1 MIDEFAVMINPMTL
15 HRSAE
20 KNQDDTVSSEEHL
33 ADKAVLVDHASL
45 LAICCARCLTPH
57 LLHVLQHHVA
67 MAVKRLHSSEQFSV
81 VATRDQH
88 LGVLSDGGLQ
98 Q

>member
-1 MIDEFAVMINPMTL
+1 MINEFALMVCPMIL

-20 KNQDDTVSSEEHL
+20 ENQDDTVTSEEHL

-45 LAICCARCLTPH
+45 LAICCSRSFTPH
-57 LLHVLQHHVA
+57 LLHILEHHVA

-81 VATRDQH
+81 IATRNQD
-88 LGVLSDGGLQ
+88 LCMLSDGGL
-98 Q
+98 